1 MIRTVVV
8 VAVVVKVLG
17 VIEIVEG
24 NTVVGV
30 GERDSN
36 NSNTETATIAARE
49 QSNIGGKLF
58 LNTISGLLIVVPQ
71 TLC

>member
-1 MIRTVVV
+1 MIGTVVV

-24 NTVVGV
+24 NTVVGA
-30 GERDSN
+30 GERESN

-49 QSNIGGKLF
+49 QSNIGGK
-58 LNTISGLLIVVPQ
+58 
-71 TLC
+71 